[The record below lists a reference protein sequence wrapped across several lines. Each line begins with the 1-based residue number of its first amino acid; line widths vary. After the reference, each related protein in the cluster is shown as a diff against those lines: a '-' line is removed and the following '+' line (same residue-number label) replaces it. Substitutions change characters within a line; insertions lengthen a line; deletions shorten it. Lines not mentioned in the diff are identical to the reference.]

1 MLYYAA
7 PLNVDVVLH
16 NATSMYIY
24 LLRKDGTVDEY
35 AKDHEEVRRLLFK
48 PSTLYLFNPD
58 EKSAQ
63 AYVSPAFTVIATTPD
78 EKHYSNFSKFYGMYR
93 QHLSPWTCDEAVD
106 ANSVLP
112 PDQRLEES
120 TIRER
125 YQQVGGAI
133 RFLFYPPRKYLEFG
147 FATKRKTQ

>member
-1 MLYYAA
+1 
-7 PLNVDVVLH
+7 
-16 NATSMYIY
+16 MYIY

-58 EKSAQ
+58 EKDAQ
-63 AYVSPAFTVIATTPD
+63 AKVSSAFTVIATTPD
-78 EKHYSNFSKFYGMYR
+78 EKHCPDFSKLYGADEQY
-93 QHLSPWTCDEAVD
+93 LSPWTCDEAVD
-106 ANSVLP
+106 ANKALP

-147 FATKRKTQ
+147 FETTRKTQ